1 MRFDIRPAQ
10 ENFLFFA
17 SLDHQFRKTTTHD
30 EHHLETQSYEIEEN
44 TNVCMKNLL
53 WEGGLLSLL
62 MQNLSAMSAL
72 LFAFVVTNFI

>member
-1 MRFDIRPAQ
+1 MRFDIKPAQ

-44 TNVCMKNLL
+44 TNVCMKKLL
-53 WEGGLLSLL
+53 WEGGLLPSDAKSKCHGCTPFCLYL
-62 MQNLSAMSAL
+62 E
-72 LFAFVVTNFI
+72 